1 MKSSHFFLSLQSIL
15 RDMKKIACF
24 LIAVMT
30 VLSVFA
36 EDDGPQERKKVAVV
50 LSGGGAKG
58 VAHIGALKVIEKAGL
73 PIDIITG
80 TSMGSLVGGLYAIGY
95 NAHSLDSIARN
106 MDWTYVL
113 TDREDLSR
121 QSIEDRQRQNTYMLS
136 RGLTFGKRAS
146 NSGGIIK
153 GKNLD
158 VLLQKLCMGYTDS
171 MDFNR
176 LPIPF
181 ACVATDI
188 VDNSEVDFTS
198 GHARLDGHPC
208 RLLASSHWGTGALR
222 WWAVQ
227 QLSCRPRT

>member
-1 MKSSHFFLSLQSIL
+1 
-15 RDMKKIACF
+15 MKKIVCF

-30 VLSVFA
+30 VLPVFA
-36 EDDGPQERKKVAVV
+36 EEDAPQALKRKKVAVV

-58 VAHIGALKVIEKAGL
+58 VAHIGALKVIEKVGL

-95 NAHSLDSIARN
+95 NAYALDSIARN

-136 RGLTFGKRAS
+136 RGLTFGKRES

-158 VLLQKLCMGYTDS
+158 VLLQRLCMGYTDS
-171 MDFNR
+171 MDFSR
-176 LPIPF
+176 LPITF

-188 VDNSEVDFTS
+188 VDNSEV
-198 GHARLDGHPC
+198 ARLDGYPC
-208 RLLASSHWGTGALR
+208 CLLTCSYWGPGTLR
-222 WWAVQ
+222 WWTVQ
-227 QLSCRPRT
+227 QLSC